1 MLFLLDRSSH
11 PASASLG
18 SPPLE
23 QYRTPASCTA
33 KENERMK
40 PELIVNVCQIIP
52 RNSEDDVAWVFIN
65 VEDGIP
71 DEKGLHARINIEI
84 PLRLEACANQ
94 SLAESEAISKARAL
108 LSSAISDL

>member
-1 MLFLLDRSSH
+1 
-11 PASASLG
+11 
-18 SPPLE
+18 
-23 QYRTPASCTA
+23 
-33 KENERMK
+33 MK

-71 DEKGLHARINIEI
+71 DAKGLQARINIEI
-84 PLRLEACANQ
+84 PLRLDACKDQGA
-94 SLAESEAISKARAL
+94 AESEAISKARAL